1 MALSVE
7 DTAAV
12 LGLSRNTVYSAI
24 RSGEIPCV
32 RVGRRFLVP
41 TALLAEMLGLGM
53 YGAAT
58 FKMRAALQLETL
70 EWLPKVALAIAL
82 TAWAATAAGLVHLG
96 VTTVTG
102 RRGREAGLIETQR
115 ERDEAAE

>member
-1 MALSVE
+1 MTTITRTIDDDWRQRATLSVE

-41 TALLAEMLGLGM
+41 TALLAEMLGLVSDRSP
-53 YGAAT
+53 AASDSHVT
-58 FKMRAALQLETL
+58 PDVQRSDRTL
-70 EWLPKVALAIAL
+70 PL
-82 TAWAATAAGLVHLG
+82 
-96 VTTVTG
+96 
-102 RRGREAGLIETQR
+102 
-115 ERDEAAE
+115 